1 MTSNAAGILVLVVI
15 AVLIVAGGIFKSV
28 DIGE

>member
-1 MTSNAAGILVLVVI
+1 MTSSAAGILVITII
-15 AVLIVAGGIFKSV
+15 AILIVAGGIFKSV

>member
-1 MTSNAAGILVLVVI
+1 MTSNAAGILVLVV
-15 AVLIVAGGIFKSV
+15 VTLLIIAGGIVRSV

>member
-1 MTSNAAGILVLVVI
+1 MTSNAAGILVLVTI

>member
-1 MTSNAAGILVLVVI
+1 MSSNAVGILILVVI
-15 AVLIVAGGIFKSV
+15 VLLIIAGGIVRSV

>member
-1 MTSNAAGILVLVVI
+1 MTSNAAGILVLVII
-15 AVLIVAGGIFKSV
+15 AVLIVAGGICKSV